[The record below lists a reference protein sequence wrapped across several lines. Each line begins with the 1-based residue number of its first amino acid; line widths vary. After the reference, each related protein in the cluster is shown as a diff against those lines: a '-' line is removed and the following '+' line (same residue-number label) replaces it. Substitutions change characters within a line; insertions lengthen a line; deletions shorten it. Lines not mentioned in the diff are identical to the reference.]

1 MTADKPRL
9 IRRKKI
15 CVLGKVRNDGTPVR
29 VRVVV
34 SGDNV
39 CFYPLVTET
48 LQPLD
53 KPTIVGIARFIGIE
67 HVSAKQEKVNL
78 VFHARLNNA
87 IVRIGNRMHQAV
99 GPCGRQ
105 GTQPSEGGTQMNVP
119 RMNECKSLS
128 QSRPIPRR

>member
-1 MTADKPRL
+1 MT
-9 IRRKKI
+9 
-15 CVLGKVRNDGTPVR
+15 GTPVR

-53 KPTIVGIARFIGIE
+53 KPTIMGIARFIGIE
-67 HVSAKQEKVNL
+67 HVSAKQEKVDL

-87 IVRIGNRMHQAV
+87 SYASGIACTRWSAHAETGHAASLK
-99 GPCGRQ
+99 GA
-105 GTQPSEGGTQMNVP
+105 QMNVP
-119 RMNECKSLS
+119 A
-128 QSRPIPRR
+128 